1 MFESLVALW
10 LNTESASAAVN
21 PTIHHGACATTKG
34 HYVANRHSWHLYL
47 ESQNQQKVRLRLRTL
62 LELLDELNC
71 FVV

>member
-21 PTIHHGACATTKG
+21 PTIHHGVCATTKG

-47 ESQNQQKVRLRLRTL
+47 ESPNQQKV
-62 LELLDELNC
+62 
-71 FVV
+71 